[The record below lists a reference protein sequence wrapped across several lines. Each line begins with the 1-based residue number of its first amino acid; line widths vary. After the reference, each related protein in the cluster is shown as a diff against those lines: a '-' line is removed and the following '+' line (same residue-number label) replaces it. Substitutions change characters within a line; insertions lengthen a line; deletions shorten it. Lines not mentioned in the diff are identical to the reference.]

1 MPDVSIRPYTVADQ
15 TAVRALVLAGLR
27 DHWGTLDPTLNPDLD
42 DIAGW
47 YGLLDGCTI
56 VAEIDGRIVGTGTM
70 HRVDDQ
76 TGVLVRMSVSGAD
89 RGKGIGKALV
99 RSLAEAAR
107 SRGYTRL
114 ICETTDTWQDAIAL
128 YLATGFTIVDQRNG
142 DYHFEMKL

>member
-1 MPDVSIRPYTVADQ
+1 M
-15 TAVRALVLAGLR
+15 RALVLAGLQ

-47 YGLLDGCTI
+47 YGPLDGCTI

-76 TGVLVRMSVSGAD
+76 TGVLVRMSVSAAD

-99 RSLAEAAR
+99 RSLEDAAR